1 MGTIFQDKKSY
12 FYNLRFITAK
22 PKVPF
27 EPQGQAQCLDSFRL
41 KCTILFQKKQ
51 QTGMKSG

>member
-22 PKVPF
+22 PKLPF
-27 EPQGQAQCLDSFRL
+27 EPQGQTQCLD
-41 KCTILFQKKQ
+41 
-51 QTGMKSG
+51 